1 MLKIERLIF
10 NPIGVNTYIVSNDN
24 DDCIIIDPGCYG
36 ENEEMMLISY
46 IERKKLNINDLIFT
60 HGHIDH
66 IAGAYALQQRFGV
79 DLAAHPDGFE
89 YFKKSWMFA
98 AAFGWN
104 FDMKKVVVPKKELHD
119 NDIIKIG
126 NDELK
131 VILTPGHAK
140 GSICLYCEK
149 GGFVFTGDT
158 LFEGSYGRYD
168 LPGASRK
175 DLKNSLLR
183 LFELPDET
191 VCYPGH
197 GGETTIGDEKRRGL
211 TEEL

>member
-1 MLKIERLIF
+1 MLRIDRFVF

-36 ENEEMMLISY
+36 ESEEMMLISH
-46 IERKKLNINDLIFT
+46 IERKKLNINELVFT
-60 HGHIDH
+60 HGHLDH
-66 IAGAYALQQRFGV
+66 IAGAYTLQQRFGV

-89 YFKKSWMFA
+89 YFEKSWMYA
-98 AAFGWN
+98 AAFGWD
-104 FDMKKVVVPKKELHD
+104 FDMKKIVVPKKKLNN

-126 NDELK
+126 DEELK

-168 LPGASRK
+168 LPGANRK
-175 DLKNSLLR
+175 DLKTSLLR
-183 LFELPDET
+183 LFELPNDT